1 VQLSGGQWQRVALAR
16 AAMRPD
22 ARLFILDEPSAGLDP
37 LAEADQ
43 RDQLRAL
50 LTGKI
55 GLLIGHRLDGIRR
68 ADLIVVLRDG
78 SIAEQGT
85 HDALMRS
92 DGEYARLFRTQAQGF
107 LNPVP

>member
-1 VQLSGGQWQRVALAR
+1 MALAR

-22 ARLFILDEPSAGLDP
+22 ARLFILDEPSASLDP

-43 RDQLRAL
+43 RYRLRAL

-68 ADLIVVLRDG
+68 AGLIVVLRDG
-78 SIAEQGT
+78 
-85 HDALMRS
+85 
-92 DGEYARLFRTQAQGF
+92 
-107 LNPVP
+107 NVPSKAPTTP